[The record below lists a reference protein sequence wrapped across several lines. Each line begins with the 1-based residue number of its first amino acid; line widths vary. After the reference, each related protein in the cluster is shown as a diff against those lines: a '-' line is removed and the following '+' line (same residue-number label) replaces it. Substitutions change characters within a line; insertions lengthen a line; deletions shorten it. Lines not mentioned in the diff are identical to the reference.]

1 MQKFIL
7 EKKKTITYDLV
18 WNKAKLIQE
27 TATFANCNFSFK
39 TPMEHQKIIINIKQI
54 GYILFYK
61 STYYF
66 S

>member
-7 EKKKTITYDLV
+7 EKKTIIYDVV
-18 WNKAKLIQE
+18 WNKVKLIQE
-27 TATFANCNFSFK
+27 TATFANYNFSFK
-39 TPMEHQKIIINIKQI
+39 APMEHQKIIINIKQI

-61 STYYF
+61 STYHF